1 MKSLIPR
8 YAGVVAAIVAIALI
22 FCVYAMFGTVDLV
35 FKNSEGLEVGR
46 QENVSLFS
54 KIELEEGYTYSYN
67 ELVINEDQSSLKKDI
82 PMTLILNAATFNW
95 DKEANDLVIDVK

>member
-22 FCVYAMFGTVDLV
+22 FGVYAMFGTVDLV
-35 FKNSEGLEVGR
+35 FKNSEGLEIGR

-54 KIELEEGYTYSYN
+54 EIELEEGYTYSYN
-67 ELVINEDQSSLKKDI
+67 ELVINEDQSPLKSDI

-95 DKEANDLVIDVK
+95 DKEANDLVIDVR

>member
-8 YAGVVAAIVAIALI
+8 YAGVVAAIVAIALVLG
-22 FCVYAMFGTVDLV
+22 VYAMFGTVDLV
-35 FKNSEGLEVGR
+35 FKNSEGLEIGR

-54 KIELEEGYTYSYN
+54 EIELEEGFTYSYN
-67 ELVINEDQSSLKKDI
+67 ELVINEDQSPLKSDI

-95 DKEANDLVIDVK
+95 DKEANDLVIDVR

>member
-8 YAGVVAAIVAIALI
+8 YAGIVAAIVAIALI
-22 FCVYAMFGTVDLV
+22 FGVYAMFGTVDLV
-35 FKNSEGLEVGR
+35 FKNSDGLEVKR
-46 QENVSLFS
+46 QENVSLFTE
-54 KIELEEGYTYSYN
+54 IELEEGYTYSYN
-67 ELVINEDQSSLKKDI
+67 ESVINEDQSSLKKDI

>member
-22 FCVYAMFGTVDLV
+22 FGVYAMFGTVDLV
-35 FKNSEGLEVGR
+35 FKNSEGLEIGR

-54 KIELEEGYTYSYN
+54 EIELEEGYTYSYN
-67 ELVINEDQSSLKKDI
+67 ELVINEDQSPLKSDI

-95 DKEANDLVIDVK
+95 DKDANDLVIDVR